1 MRNKIIVCGLN
12 GVGKSTLGRKLAE
25 ALQYQFMDIEDYY
38 FPGKDADYVYGNAR
52 TKEEVIGL
60 LRQDMARYDN
70 FILAAVKGDYGEE
83 IVSMF
88 TCAVLLTAPGETRAK
103 RVKDRAVQ
111 KFGERVS
118 PGGDLYER
126 EKVFWEMTGR
136 RLELEVEEWLEAV
149 GIPVISVLLGKKK
162 RQKFTPPL
170 CAELIESYAIS
181 PSEYK
186 MSPSYSHRVCC

>member
-1 MRNKIIVCGLN
+1 MERLFLVGYMGC
-12 GVGKSTLGRKLAE
+12 GKSTLGRKLAE

-88 TCAVLLTAPGETRAK
+88 TCAVLLTASGETRAR
-103 RVKDRAVQ
+103 RVRDRAVQ

-126 EKVFWEMTGR
+126 EKAFWEMAGR
-136 RLELEVEEWLEAV
+136 RSELEVEEWLEAV
-149 GIPVISVLLGKKK
+149 GIPVIHVDGTKPAKYN
-162 RQKFTPPL
+162 
-170 CAELIESYAIS
+170 IEVIIQYVTSGL
-181 PSEYK
+181 PG
-186 MSPSYSHRVCC
+186 